1 MQFTARAGEAL
12 AESLNLST
20 TMQRVL
26 ELIVPAMA
34 DWAVIDLFDEQGR
47 VRIDAM
53 VHADPAMAPLAAR
66 LIGASTARPEF
77 AEMIATA
84 LRAPH
89 TQVNARLE
97 PAVLA
102 AMVLPEY
109 REAILALDGRSS
121 IIVPLRS
128 GGRSLGALVAYWSS
142 SPRTFGEEDVPLF
155 EEIARRAAVAIEN
168 AQLYESER
176 HVANA
181 FQRAALPISLPDVT
195 GIRFDA
201 VYVAARNEAQIGG
214 ELQRSAAQAL
224 IATLLLIFGYIAVR
238 FHTWRLS
245 LGAILAVL
253 HDPIL
258 VLGTF
263 SLTRTT
269 FDLTVVAAMLAVIGY
284 SLNDT
289 VVVFDRIRERFH
301 TGRRLD
307 PVAVL
312 DQSINQTLSRTIM
325 TKVVTL
331 IVVVALYALGGA
343 VLRGFSEALIIGIL
357 AGTYS
362 SIYISSAVALDC
374 GLKAEHL
381 LASAVKKPLDDMP

>member
-1 MQFTARAGEAL
+1 MEFFKKPTQFPFMATRKVWYGLSIAL
-12 AESLNLST
+12 ILISLVSLATRGLNLGVDFTGGVTVQATFPAAANRDAVVAALNAAGYANPQVTIFGTSREIAIRLPPTKQST
-20 TMQRVL
+20 DT
-26 ELIVPAMA
+26 
-34 DWAVIDLFDEQGR
+34 
-47 VRIDAM
+47 VR
-53 VHADPAMAPLAAR
+53 
-66 LIGASTARPEF
+66 
-77 AEMIATA
+77 
-84 LRAPH
+84 
-89 TQVNARLE
+89 TQVDQ
-97 PAVLA
+97 VLHG
-102 AMVLPEY
+102 V
-109 REAILALDGRSS
+109 
-121 IIVPLRS
+121 
-128 GGRSLGALVAYWSS
+128 
-142 SPRTFGEEDVPLF
+142 
-155 EEIARRAAVAIEN
+155 
-168 AQLYESER
+168 
-176 HVANA
+176 
-181 FQRAALPISLPDVT
+181 
-195 GIRFDA
+195 DA
-201 VYVAARNEAQIGG
+201 GAQIQQVELVGPQVGG
-214 ELQRSAAQAL
+214 ELQRSAVQAL

-307 PVAVL
+307 PVTVL

-331 IVVVALYALGGA
+331 IVVVALYALGGP

-381 LASAVKKPLDDMP
+381 LATAQKKPLDDLP